1 MQILLSFPFKP
12 NGLSFFFLTETAKWT
27 IWICKNLNSVHEG
40 SSSAEPACYANVA
53 AYRLVGSLVASP
65 SWPTSIIHSC
75 RSLSSPSSSS
85 LHPFLHPHPDLICR
99 QTLRCW
105 GWDNGEVG
113 CELAAEWQA
122 SSAPRNLREE
132 HGKKS
137 DKRGAQTRR

>member
-12 NGLSFFFLTETAKWT
+12 NGLSLFFFLTETAKWT

-65 SWPTSIIHSC
+65 SWPTSIVHSR
-75 RSLSSPSSSS
+75 RSLSPSSSS
-85 LHPFLHPHPDLICR
+85 PHPFLHPHPGLICR
-99 QTLRCW
+99 RTLRCW
-105 GWDNGEVG
+105 GWGNGEVG

-122 SSAPRNLREE
+122 SPAPRNLREE
-132 HGKKS
+132 HDQRS
-137 DKRGAQTRR
+137 DKGRAHTRR